1 LKSSPSLSST
11 KPAFRQPIW
20 QQKQQRVF
28 PPDSTGSKWSPSR
41 VVLDAHLP
49 WFPGAGEKMEGTD
62 RAGDGCGAKKTT
74 GSLARAGFI
83 ICPPDDL
90 KCS

>member
-49 WFPGAGEKMEGTD
+49 WFPGAGEKMEED
-62 RAGDGCGAKKTT
+62 
-74 GSLARAGFI
+74 
-83 ICPPDDL
+83 
-90 KCS
+90 